1 MLDLLNAYF
10 SEWYLCVW
18 NCKGELRKK
27 WEKEPEHWL
36 DIGYFK
42 VPVKEKV
49 TLTQEEIEKFE
60 QLLFDVLDEQG
71 GAINISGLYPVSDY
85 YIEQINTILKGKL
98 YE

>member
-1 MLDLLNAYF
+1 MLDLLDVYF

-49 TLTQEEIEKFE
+49 ALTQEEIF
-60 QLLFDVLDEQG
+60 QSSFHRVMVVRS
-71 GAINISGLYPVSDY
+71 I
-85 YIEQINTILKGKL
+85 
-98 YE
+98 